1 MHLLWLCHA
10 GCSADGKESS
20 HSTSVSFRKSSF
32 LIWGEGSSRGW
43 PERWLRWFAHTF
55 GGVLCR
61 GYVQC
66 PDFLLAPQKWLFDFW
81 PFCILLPI
89 IFPNCP
95 CTQLFIYFCLFFL
108 LRAAL
113 LAYGRSQAR
122 GQIGASA
129 SGLHYSHSKARSL
142 THWVKPGIKPASSWI
157 LVGFVTTEPQQ
168 GLQHRFFAF
177 CCSRRHLSRCKLWS
191 KGSQVPGPSLS
202 QCLLMSRSS

>member
-1 MHLLWLCHA
+1 MLGVQLMERKALIPPVSLSGRAHSLYGVRVALGVGQRGGLGGLPTRLVVFCA
-10 GCSADGKESS
+10 GGMCSALIFSLLLKNGCLIFGLFVSCYPS
-20 HSTSVSFRKSSF
+20 FSPTAHAHS
-32 LIWGEGSSRGW
+32 
-43 PERWLRWFAHTF
+43 
-55 GGVLCR
+55 
-61 GYVQC
+61 Y
-66 PDFLLAPQKWLFDFW
+66 
-81 PFCILLPI
+81 
-89 IFPNCP
+89 
-95 CTQLFIYFCLFFL
+95 LFIFVFFFL